1 MADTSTDNKKPNA
14 MMSMSSKGR
23 LNLQTHEHL
32 VLGYYNDMGRHKGN
46 CTYGYGTKVHT
57 GICTAEELKLPVTLE
72 MAEATLTSRI
82 RDAEG
87 GVQRNVTYPLAQDQF
102 DALVSMAFN
111 AGISGIMPVIRII
124 NKGDLPAAA
133 DKIDTYIYGTS
144 KGKKVLLR
152 GLISRRGAESRPF
165 RLPPEGS
172 QK

>member
-1 MADTSTDNKKPNA
+1 M
-14 MMSMSSKGR
+14 
-23 LNLQTHEHL
+23 H
-32 VLGYYNDMGRHKGN
+32 
-46 CTYGYGTKVHT
+46 YGV
-57 GICTAEELKLPVTLE
+57 CTAEELKLPVTLE

-87 GVQRNVTYPLAQDQF
+87 GVQRNVTYPLDQDQF

-111 AGISGIMPVIRII
+111 AGVSGIMPVIRII
-124 NKGDLPAAA
+124 NKGDLLAAA

-152 GLISRRGAESRPF
+152 GLIPRRGAESKPF
-165 RLPPEGS
+165 RVQPKEL